1 MIFRIEMGRF
11 SFTESSGGL
20 RLACGVALGFSLVPR
35 SSLAQ
40 SSEDRAT
47 AQALFDD
54 GRTLVQGNRAAEA
67 CPKFEESQR
76 LDPGTGTL
84 LNLANCYERIGR
96 NASAWALYVEVITAS
111 RMAGRADREALAKE
125 RADALLPRLSKLSIE
140 VPVQTQVKGLT
151 ITRDG
156 QPIRQ
161 AQWGTA
167 LPIDSGKHQLAA
179 TAPGKRPWQV
189 ELELNK
195 PGQTESIKVPMLV
208 DAPVEAGSL
217 TPAAAVLEP
226 AVEARRGKLRSAAYI
241 VGGLGIVGLGVGTYF
256 GLTALSKNSASNAG
270 CSGAACNDDG
280 FSKRNEARNAGTVS
294 TVAVIAG
301 GVALGAGVLLFLSSS
316 PNKESNGALR
326 VTASAAPGGAWLSL
340 GGAL

>member
-1 MIFRIEMGRF
+1 MAF
-11 SFTESSGGL
+11 
-20 RLACGVALGFSLVPR
+20 GVALGCSLAARP
-35 SSLAQ
+35 SLAQ

-54 GRTLVQGNRAAEA
+54 ARALVQANRAAEA

-111 RMAGRADREALAKE
+111 RTAGRADREALAKE
-125 RADALLPRLSKLSIE
+125 HADALLPRLSKLSIE
-140 VPVQTQVKGLT
+140 VPVQTQVTGLT

-179 TAPGKRPWQV
+179 TAPGKKPWQV
-189 ELELNK
+189 EIEINK
-195 PGQTESIKVPMLV
+195 PGQTETMKVPVL
-208 DAPVEAGSL
+208 AEAKAEPGVL
-217 TPAAAVLEP
+217 APAAPPVADP
-226 AVEARRGKLRSAAYI
+226 AVEARRAKLRSAAYI
-241 VGGLGIVGLGVGTYF
+241 AGGLGIVGVGFGTYF
-256 GLTALSKNSASNAG
+256 GLSALSKNSASNAD

-294 TVAVIAG
+294 TIAFIAG
-301 GVALGAGVLLFLSSS
+301 GVALGAGVVLFLSSS
-316 PNKESNGALR
+316 PNKESNGSALH
-326 VTASAAPGGAWLSL
+326 VTASAAPGGGWLSL